1 MTVPDGTAGPI
12 GRPVLWEAHGI
23 TKRYGGVVALENVDF
38 ACSAGTIHAI
48 VGENGAGKSTLV
60 KIMAGVVRPD
70 AGEIWLEGRPA
81 TFTGPAAAAAAGM
94 SCVFQELSLL
104 PHLSVADNIFITNPP
119 RRWGLINVTA
129 QRREAES
136 LLAKLGWPDIN
147 PRLKIR
153 DLSLSRRQIVEIAK
167 MMARRPKILILDE
180 ATSALAAEDVSKVFE
195 LLLRLRDEGM
205 TIVYISHRLNEVDRL
220 ADLYSVFRNGHH
232 VDTFAK
238 GTRTH
243 HQIVQLMIGRHV
255 ERLFPPRPGYVAGG
269 PPGLQIRN
277 LNWPPRLANISLA
290 VGCGE
295 IVGLGGLDGQGQRE
309 LLLGLFGVLRQLRGA
324 VEIGGQPRRIG
335 SPAQAKSSNNRMALI
350 PEDRKTE
357 GLVLSLPVFE
367 NISLSSLRDLTT
379 GVWIDRKKEANRV
392 DAIVRRLQIKVGNV
406 GAPVGTLSGGNQQK
420 VVLAKW
426 LLTDPRVVLLND
438 PTRGIDIGTK
448 QEIYQLLRNLA
459 DEGAAILFYSTDY
472 DELIGC
478 CDRVLILY
486 EGRIARELTGSDI
499 TETNIVAASLNVH
512 SPLPAAVAGE

>member
-1 MTVPDGTAGPI
+1 MRCPDGTAGPI
-12 GRPVLWEAHGI
+12 GRPVLWEARKI
-23 TKRYGGVVALENVDF
+23 TKRYGGVVALEDVDF

-60 KIMAGVVRPD
+60 KIMAGVVRSD
-70 AGEIWLEGRPA
+70 AGETWLEGRPA
-81 TFTGPAAAAAAGM
+81 TFNGPVDAAEAGI
-94 SCVFQELSLL
+94 SCVFQELSVL

-119 RRWGLINVTA
+119 RRFGLINVTA
-129 QRREAES
+129 QRQQAEV
-136 LLAKLGWPDIN
+136 LLARLGWADIN
-147 PRLKIR
+147 PRLKIQ
-153 DLSLSRRQIVEIAK
+153 DLPLSRRQIVEIAK
-167 MMARRPKILILDE
+167 MVARHPKVLILDE
-180 ATSALAAEDVSKVFE
+180 ATSALAAEDVGKVFD

-220 ADLYSVFRNGHH
+220 ADFYSVFRNGRH
-232 VDTFAK
+232 VETFAK

-243 HQIVQLMIGRHV
+243 HEIVQLMIGRHV
-255 ERLFPPRPGYVAGG
+255 ERLFPPRPGYLTSG

-277 LNWPPRLANISLA
+277 LSWPPRLGNISLT
-290 VGCGE
+290 VGRGE

-309 LLLGLFGVLRQLRGA
+309 LLLGLFGVLRQLRGT
-324 VEIGGQPRRIG
+324 VEIDGQPRHIG
-335 SPAQAKSSNNRMALI
+335 SPAQAKSRDNRVALI

-367 NISLSSLRDLTT
+367 NITLASLRDLTT
-379 GVWIDRKKEANRV
+379 GIWIDRKEEANRV

-426 LLTDPRVVLLND
+426 LLTEPRIVLLND

-448 QEIYQLLRNLA
+448 HEIYQLLRNLA

-486 EGRIARELTGSDI
+486 EGRIARELTEGDI

-512 SPLPAAVAGE
+512 SPAPAAADE